1 MDEKKKR
8 ENKRV
13 TEGRAP
19 AGPVRARPTGK
30 AAPRPEPTAAPMGMP
45 GASGMGAQG
54 FVQGAAPM
62 PGFGMTPG
70 MGAPG
75 MMPAQG
81 PAVPGRPMAGTIP
94 GESRLAGETGTLPHE
109 ETRIVGTGTYDPAN
123 TEALATPG
131 VKGLYE
137 DYRGLDGM
145 PQGVDAERLQEF
157 SRVLNRYKAGK
168 ASIDRRVQS
177 AERWWKIRNSFEE
190 AKMTDGPMPGFQ
202 AQSSWL
208 HNVIN
213 SKHADALEA
222 YPTPNILARED
233 GDKLDAWALSKIVPV
248 IMEQNEF
255 EQTYDEAIWQK
266 LKTGTAVYQV
276 SWDKDK
282 LGGLGD
288 IAIGRVDLL
297 NLFWE
302 PGITD
307 IQKSKYL
314 FHTEW
319 VDTDEIKD
327 AYPEI
332 EDKVLS
338 SSVIP
343 TKMPTDDY
351 VPTDGK
357 VVVVD
362 VYYHKHGKLHYCKY
376 IGSTVLYATE
386 NDPERADRGLYDHG
400 MYPFVF
406 DVMFPVEGA
415 PCGYGYVDIC
425 SNTQLRID
433 KLNTAFMTNA
443 MVGATP
449 RFFFRADGAVNEEE
463 FRDLSK
469 NLIHVNGNLGE
480 DSLRAIVANSLPGNY
495 INLLTNTVQELRE
508 TTGNT
513 ETSTGSSSH
522 GVTAASALA
531 ALQEASGKTS
541 RASTITT
548 YRAYRKIVN
557 LVIELIRQF
566 YELPREFRI
575 TGNMGMQKYIS
586 FSNAGMQPQAQGVL
600 GGVDLGYRVPV
611 YDVYV
616 EAEKRTSYTRM
627 AQNELALQLYSAG
640 VFNPQLAD
648 QTSMLLDMMDFDGKD
663 ELLQKVAANGSLYQQ
678 MLQYKAM
685 AATLAAKYE
694 PGMVQGLLG
703 GGQQPQ
709 PKEAKQGEGTQEIQG
724 RQAEPGHVQ
733 KARERAAA
741 VTQPGG

>member
-1 MDEKKKR
+1 MDEKRRKKR
-8 ENKRV
+8 VE
-13 TEGRAP
+13 EGAGP
-19 AGPVRARPTGK
+19 AGPTRARPTGR
-30 AAPRPEPTAAPMGMP
+30 AGAPMRAPAEAMQQPPMRPGMP
-45 GASGMGAQG
+45 AENGVPGAGA
-54 FVQGAAPM
+54 M
-62 PGFGMTPG
+62 
-70 MGAPG
+70 PG
-75 MMPAQG
+75 MMPGAPG
-81 PAVPGRPMAGTIP
+81 PMPGRPTPGVIP
-94 GESRLAGETGTLPHE
+94 GAGRMQGETGRPGAERE

-157 SRVLNRYKAGK
+157 TRVLNRYKAGK
-168 ASIDRRVQS
+168 ASIDRRVTS
-177 AERWWKIRNSFEE
+177 AERWWKVRNSFEE
-190 AKMTDGPMPGFQ
+190 AKKTDGAQPGFQ
-202 AQSSWL
+202 VESSWL

-213 SKHADALEA
+213 SKHADAMEA
-222 YPTPNILARED
+222 YPSPNILAREES
-233 GDKLDAWALSKIVPV
+233 DKLDAWALSKIVPV
-248 IMEQNEF
+248 IMEWNEF

-276 SWDKDK
+276 SWDKEK

-288 IAIGRVDLL
+288 ISISRVDLL

-307 IQKSKYL
+307 IQQSKYL

-327 AYPEI
+327 QYPEI

-343 TKMPTDDY
+343 VKQPTDDY

-362 VYYHKHGKLHYCKY
+362 VYYHKKGVLHYCKY
-376 IGSTVLYATE
+376 IGDTVLYATE
-386 NDPERADRGLYDHG
+386 NDPEKVERGLYDHG
-400 MYPFVF
+400 KYPFVL
-406 DVMFPVEGA
+406 DVLFPVEGA

-425 SNTQLRID
+425 ANPQTRID
-433 KLNTAFMTNA
+433 LLNSSFLKNA

-449 RFFFRADGAVNEEE
+449 RYFQRADGAINEEE
-463 FRDLSK
+463 FLNLS
-469 NLIHVNGNLGE
+469 NPIIHVSGNLGE
-480 DSLRAIVANSLPGNY
+480 DSIRPVQASALPGNY
-495 INLLTNTVQELRE
+495 INLLTNTIQELRE
-508 TTGNT
+508 TSGNT

-548 YRAYRKIVN
+548 YRAYRKIVC

-566 YELPREFRI
+566 YTLPREFRI
-575 TGNMGMQKYIS
+575 TGNMGMQRYIS
-586 FSNAGMQPQAQGVL
+586 FSNQGMQPQFQGII
-600 GGVDLGYRVPV
+600 GDVDLGFRLPV
-611 YDVYV
+611 YDIYV
-616 EAEKRTSYTRM
+616 EAEKRNSYTRM

-648 QTSMLLDMMDFDGKD
+648 QTVMLLDMMDFDGKD
-663 ELLQKVAANGSLYQQ
+663 ELLQKVSANAGLYQQ

-694 PGMVQGLLG
+694 PSMVQGLLQG
-703 GGQQPQ
+703 GEQPAPQQNQ
-709 PKEAKQGEGTQEIQG
+709 QSKQGEGTQQTIG
-724 RQAEPGHVQ
+724 RQNEPSHVQ